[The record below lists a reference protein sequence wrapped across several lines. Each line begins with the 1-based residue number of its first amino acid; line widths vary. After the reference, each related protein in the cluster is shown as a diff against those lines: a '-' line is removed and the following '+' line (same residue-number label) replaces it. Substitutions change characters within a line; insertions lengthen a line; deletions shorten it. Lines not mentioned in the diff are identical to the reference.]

1 MKPNESTAMISPNA
15 YSPYRLPG
23 CKKVLVVEDMEM
35 NQLLMKKIMES
46 WGIEVSI
53 VPNGALAL
61 ERVQQEHYD
70 LILMDIQMPEMDGV
84 EATRRIR
91 KLSDECKAATPIVAV
106 TANLLKGDSER
117 YLAAG
122 MNDYIAKP
130 IEEKKLFSIL
140 YKNFCPGKTNGG
152 IGETNE
158 YVPDPDN
165 ALYDLTLVKAI
176 SGGDEGFVKS
186 MIMLFLETVPGILD
200 QMQVACQAKDWEL
213 TSKLAHKLKS
223 TIDSMN
229 IYQLQDLIRKIE
241 AYGKSGEQLDQLPAA
256 VRHLRKGMNECIK
269 QVKSGFDIE

>member
-1 MKPNESTAMISPNA
+1 MITPNR
-15 YSPYRLPG
+15 YSPFKLPG

-46 WGIEVSI
+46 WGIEVAI
-53 VPNGALAL
+53 VGNGLLAV
-61 ERVQQEHYD
+61 EKVQQENYD

-91 KLSDECKAATPIVAV
+91 KLNDVCKATTPIVAV

-152 IGETNE
+152 INE
-158 YVPDPDN
+158 SNEFVPDPDN

-176 SGGDEGFVKS
+176 SGGDEDFVKS
-186 MIMLFLETVPGILD
+186 MIHLFLETVPAILD
-200 QMQVACQAKDWEL
+200 QMQASCDEKNWEL
-213 TSKLAHKLKS
+213 TGKLAHKLKS
-223 TIDSMN
+223 TIDSLN
-229 IYQLQDLIRKIE
+229 IYQLQDLIRRIE
-241 AYGKSGEQLDQLPAA
+241 NDGKKGEHLDQIPAS
-256 VRHLRKGMNECIK
+256 VRQLKKGMNDCIR
-269 QVKSGFDIE
+269 QVKSDFKIE

>member
-1 MKPNESTAMISPNA
+1 MISVNP

-46 WGIEVSI
+46 WGIEVAI
-53 VPNGALAL
+53 VANGLLAV
-61 ERVQQEHYD
+61 EKVQQENYD

-91 KLSDECKAATPIVAV
+91 QLTDECKATTPIVAV

-117 YLAAG
+117 YIAAG

-152 IGETNE
+152 IDETNQF
-158 YVPDPDN
+158 VPDPDN

-176 SGGDEGFVKS
+176 SGGDESFVKS
-186 MIMLFLETVPGILD
+186 MILLFLETVPSIME
-200 QMQVACQAKDWEL
+200 QMQLACKQRDWQL

-223 TIDSMN
+223 TIDSLN

-241 AYGKSGEQLDQLPAA
+241 SDGKKEENLDQVPGC
-256 VRHLRKGMNECIK
+256 VRLLNKGMNDCMA
-269 QVKSGFDIE
+269 QVKSDFRLD

>member
-1 MKPNESTAMISPNA
+1 MIGSKP

-35 NQLLMKKIMES
+35 NQLLMKKIIES
-46 WGIEVSI
+46 WGIEVSV
-53 VPNGALAL
+53 VPNGVQAL
-61 ERVQQEHYD
+61 ERVQQENYD

-91 KLSDECKAATPIVAV
+91 QMRDVGKATTPIVAV
-106 TANLLKGDSER
+106 TANMLKGDSER

-140 YKNFCPGKTNGG
+140 YKNFCPGKKNGG
-152 IGETNE
+152 INEANE

-176 SGGDEGFVKS
+176 SGGDESFVKS
-186 MIMLFLETVPGILD
+186 MVLLFLETVPCILD
-200 QMQVACQAKDWEL
+200 QMQVACLSKDWEL
-213 TSKLAHKLKS
+213 TSRLAHKLKS

-241 AYGKSGEQLDQLPAA
+241 SDGKKKENIDHLPAA
-256 VRHLRKGMNECIK
+256 IRLLQKGMNDCIK
-269 QVKSGFDIE
+269 QVRSDFALD

>member
-1 MKPNESTAMISPNA
+1 MMTSNR
-15 YSPYRLPG
+15 YSQFKLPG

-46 WGIEVSI
+46 WGIEVAI
-53 VPNGALAL
+53 VANGLLAL
-61 ERVQQEHYD
+61 EKVQKENYD

-91 KLSDECKAATPIVAV
+91 QLSDVCKATTPIVAV

-152 IGETNE
+152 INE
-158 YVPDPDN
+158 SNEFVPDPDN

-176 SGGDEGFVKS
+176 SGGDEDFVKN
-186 MIMLFLETVPGILD
+186 MIHLFLETVPAILG
-200 QMQVACQAKDWEL
+200 QMETSCAERNWEL

-223 TIDSMN
+223 TIDSLN
-229 IYQLQDLIRKIE
+229 IYQLQDLIRRIE
-241 AYGKSGEQLDQLPAA
+241 ADGKKGQNIEHMPAA
-256 VRHLRKGMNECIK
+256 VRQLKKGMNDCIR
-269 QVKSGFDIE
+269 QVKSDFKIE